1 MQLANSKT
9 RYGAVPQALHWLT
22 AFFVIC
28 GFLLGQ
34 FGDVFPKGSTRELGL
49 LVHMTLGQGVLALLL
64 VRLLWRK
71 LNPPPPPEATP
82 FGRLAEIAAK
92 ASHFTLYGL
101 LLIVPLL
108 GAIVQLK
115 RGNELPIFALWH
127 VPSPWPVDRSLARSI
142 LSLHGTLADALLILA
157 GLHACAA
164 LVHHSFWRDR
174 TLSRMLP
181 WTRSAPQRGR
191 RRAARPASS

>member
-1 MQLANSKT
+1 MQLANSQA

-22 AFFVIC
+22 ALFVIC

-34 FGDVFPKGSTRELGL
+34 FGDVFPKGPARELGL

-64 VRLLWRK
+64 ARLLWRQV
-71 LNPPPPPEATP
+71 NPPPPPEATP
-82 FGRLAEIAAK
+82 FGRLIEIAAK

-101 LLIVPLL
+101 LLVVPLL
-108 GAIVQLK
+108 GVIVQLK

-127 VPSPWPVDRSLARSI
+127 VQSPWPVDRSLARSI
-142 LSLHGTLADALLILA
+142 LSLHGRLADALLILA
-157 GLHACAA
+157 GIHSCAA
-164 LVHHSFWRDR
+164 LVHHWIWRDR

-191 RRAARPASS
+191 RRAARRASP